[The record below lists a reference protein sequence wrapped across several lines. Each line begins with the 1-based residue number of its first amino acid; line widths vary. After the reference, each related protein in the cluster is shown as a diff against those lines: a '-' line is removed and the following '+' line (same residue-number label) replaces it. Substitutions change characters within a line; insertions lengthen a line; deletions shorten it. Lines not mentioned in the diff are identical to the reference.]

1 MSGQD
6 LSELLQYSSPEWLY
20 VVTWNNVLK
29 QLIVPFRVAVMSP
42 VGHLTIGQVVYVEE
56 VKITLNLITV
66 FIVEGNAYYYHHFDI
81 LID

>member
-42 VGHLTIGQVVYVEE
+42 VGHLTKGQVVYVEE